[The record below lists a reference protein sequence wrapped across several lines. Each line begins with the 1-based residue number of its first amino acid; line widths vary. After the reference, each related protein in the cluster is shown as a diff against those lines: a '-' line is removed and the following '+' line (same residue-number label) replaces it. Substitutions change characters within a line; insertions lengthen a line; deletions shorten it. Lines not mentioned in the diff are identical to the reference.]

1 MLRFFSGHPG
11 TFRLPEPASPPLSR
25 SAAVYECGQAERGS
39 WWNASRVL
47 LQRRC
52 VSDHER
58 EENAETT
65 LGALCTAIPIHAST
79 HILQKKL
86 NLRDRVQAVVLAHET
101 RLFAD
106 DAKPIHPLGE
116 PPARSAP
123 ANAPECLLSRQCGT
137 LGVEAG
143 NRSAASACEAAA
155 PLDSCPAVSVPRATG
170 RAADHPS
177 RFPAGSRVRS
187 SVIEPPDPP
196 TRSNPSAR

>member
-1 MLRFFSGHPG
+1 MLRFFGARTG
-11 TFRLPEPASPPLSR
+11 TFRLPEPASSPLSR

-106 DAKPIHPLGE
+106 DAEPMHPLGE

-155 PLDSCPAVSVPRATG
+155 PLDSCPAGFGPTG
-170 RAADHPS
+170 DWSSS
-177 RFPAGSRVRS
+177 RSPIAIPGRLEGPQQR
-187 SVIEPPDPP
+187 D
-196 TRSNPSAR
+196 